1 MDEDKELIY
10 MYIVEYFIKVYTR
23 VEQSTKFLCEKN
35 LYLFT
40 RFEKKKKTGKKGKSI
55 LSRRISSRLYFDKY
69 SLYTDVDFNRFVILV
84 TTLADCCCLNVT
96 IVNCEYKIR
105 NIK

>member
-40 RFEKKKKTGKKGKSI
+40 RFEKKKKKTGKKRKK
-55 LSRRISSRLYFDKY
+55 YF
-69 SLYTDVDFNRFVILV
+69 V
-84 TTLADCCCLNVT
+84 TAH
-96 IVNCEYKIR
+96 IFKI
-105 NIK
+105 IF

>member
-10 MYIVEYFIKVYTR
+10 MYIVEYFIKVYIR

-40 RFEKKKKTGKKGKSI
+40 RFEKKRKRGKKEKVFCHGAYLQDYILTSI
-55 LSRRISSRLYFDKY
+55 LYIRML
-69 SLYTDVDFNRFVILV
+69 ILI
-84 TTLADCCCLNVT
+84 AS
-96 IVNCEYKIR
+96 
-105 NIK
+105 